1 MSAVRLHRQR
11 SSGDSLIEVMIAMS
25 LATVTALGVIG
36 AQTWLARNERALL
49 TRERATLIADSI
61 AEGIWLDADR
71 APVVMRWRARAA
83 ILLPKGDVTVLDRG
97 DNLHVALVKWQSDA
111 DEPCA
116 EPEASSKLACVAVAF
131 AR

>member
-1 MSAVRLHRQR
+1 MMTAQKYRHCH
-11 SSGDSLIEVMIAMS
+11 GDSLIEVLIAMS
-25 LATVTALGVIG
+25 LAAVTALGMIA

-61 AEGIWLDADR
+61 AEGIWLDSDR
-71 APVVMRWRARAA
+71 DPVLARWRSRAA
-83 ILLPKGDVTVLDRG
+83 ILLPHGDVALLDRG
-97 DNLHVALVKWQSDA
+97 DGLRLALVKWRSDA

-116 EPEASSKLACVAVAF
+116 EPEGGNKLACVAVAF